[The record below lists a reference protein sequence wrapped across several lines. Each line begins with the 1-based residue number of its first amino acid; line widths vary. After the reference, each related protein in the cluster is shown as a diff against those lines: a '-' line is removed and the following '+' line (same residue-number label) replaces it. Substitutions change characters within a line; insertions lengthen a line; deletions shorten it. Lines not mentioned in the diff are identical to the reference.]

1 VINVIALF
9 TRRLKEEQASIYTVM
24 IVGQKLKWLNQMKKI
39 GKKTREWL
47 KAKPKLIKIYLKK
60 GITRCEN
67 CGGTYLLSFHHRPK
81 RSSQEAVHDY
91 KHTRLLD
98 QRCHGFFEYNDEA
111 DERLFAKPRGYN
123 PKNKI
128 MTTNKKKLKKVK
140 WQTPHKCVKC
150 RTMGSTLICSKCG
163 NLSLKLGG
171 EKK

>member
-1 VINVIALF
+1 
-9 TRRLKEEQASIYTVM
+9 
-24 IVGQKLKWLNQMKKI
+24 MKKI

-47 KAKPKLIKIYLKK
+47 KAKPKLVKIYLKK

-98 QRCHGFFEYNDEA
+98 QECHGFFEYNDEA
-111 DERLFAKPRGYN
+111 DKRLFVKPRGYN
-123 PKNKI
+123 PKYKI
-128 MTTNKKKLKKVK
+128 MKNKKNGNKKAN
-140 WQTPHKCVKC
+140 WQIKHKCVNCKAE
-150 RTMGSTLICSKCG
+150 GSLLICSKCKK
-163 NLSLKLGG
+163 LSVKFGG